1 MRENFRSRLLLLS
14 SFSIFVLETI
24 ALPMTKKFFPILLLA
39 FLVSGCHRNDFHIE
53 GHIAG
58 SEGKTLYF
66 EAVKLTG
73 TELLDSTKLPT
84 DGAFSFAAAG
94 TPYPEFYR
102 LRLDN
107 SYIHLAVDSTET
119 ITVEIPGLPIAA
131 DYQVSGSEESEKIR
145 HIAAAGNALKGAIE
159 KASRQR
165 ITSTDQQRRIL
176 EGLQDEVRRYKE
188 TVIPYIV
195 ENPASPSA
203 YFAIFQQVNG
213 LDIFDRT
220 KREDYRYILT
230 VANAYNTFL
239 PESPRTQHLYRLALA
254 ILQNERETKQEADK
268 EPQMPAANEVSLI
281 DIALP
286 DLYGKIRRL
295 SDLKGKVVL
304 LDFSAYEGKYS
315 PDYNRAL
322 AQLYQKYHRQGLEI
336 YQVSIDPNEN
346 LWQVSADNLPWI
358 CVRDADTTRSR
369 AALSYNVQSLPTA
382 FLIDRQNTLQQRVA
396 KLSDL
401 PQAIEKLLKQK

>member
-1 MRENFRSRLLLLS
+1 M
-14 SFSIFVLETI
+14 I
-24 ALPMTKKFFPILLLA
+24 KKLFLILLPAL
-39 FLVSGCHRNDFHIE
+39 LVSSCHRDEFHIK

-66 EAVKLTG
+66 EAVQLTG
-73 TELLDSTKLPT
+73 TELLDSARLSA
-84 DGAFSFAAAG
+84 DGTFSFAAPR

-119 ITVEIPGLPIAA
+119 ITIEIPGLPIAA
-131 DYQVSGSEESEKIR
+131 DYRVSGSDESEKIR

-176 EGLQDEVRRYKE
+176 EGLQDEVRHYKD
-188 TVIPYIV
+188 TVIPYITDA
-195 ENPASPSA
+195 PASPAA

-230 VANAYNTFL
+230 VANAYNTFM

-254 ILQNERETKQEADK
+254 ILQNERDARQEAGK
-268 EPQMPAANEVSLI
+268 EPQIPVANEVSLI

-304 LDFSAYEGKYS
+304 LDFSAYAGKYS

-322 AQLYQKYHRQGLEI
+322 AQLYKKYHRQGFEI

-369 AALSYNVQSLPTA
+369 VALSYNVQSLPTA
-382 FLIDRQNTLQQRVA
+382 FLIDRQSVLQQRVS
-396 KLSDL
+396 KLADL
-401 PQAIEKLLKQK
+401 PQAIEKLLRQK

>member
-1 MRENFRSRLLLLS
+1 MIRKICS
-14 SFSIFVLETI
+14 
-24 ALPMTKKFFPILLLA
+24 ILLLVA
-39 FLVSGCHRNDFHIE
+39 LVSSCHRDEFHIQ

-58 SEGKTLYF
+58 SEGKILYF
-66 EAVKLTG
+66 EAARLTG
-73 TELLDSTKLPT
+73 TELLDSAKLPT
-84 DGAFSFAAAG
+84 DGAFSFKAPA

-131 DYQVSGSEESEKIR
+131 DYRVSGSEENEKIR
-145 HIAAAGNALKGAIE
+145 HIATAGNALKGAIE

-188 TVIPYIV
+188 TVIPYIT

-220 KREDYRYILT
+220 KREDFRYILT
-230 VANAYNTFL
+230 VANAYNTFM

-254 ILQNERETKQEADK
+254 ILQNEREAKQAADK
-268 EPQMPAANEVSLI
+268 EPQIPVANEVSLI
-281 DIALP
+281 DIELP
-286 DLYGKIRRL
+286 DLYGHTRRL

-304 LDFSAYEGKYS
+304 LDFSAYESKYS

-322 AQLYQKYHRQGLEI
+322 AQLYKKYHRQGFEI

-369 AALSYNVQSLPTA
+369 VVLSYNVQSLPTA
-382 FLIDRQNTLQQRVA
+382 FLIDRDNVLQHRVA
-396 KLSDL
+396 KLSEL
-401 PQAIEKLLKQK
+401 PDQIEKLLKQK

>member
-1 MRENFRSRLLLLS
+1 M
-14 SFSIFVLETI
+14 I
-24 ALPMTKKFFPILLLA
+24 KKLFLILLPAL
-39 FLVSGCHRNDFHIE
+39 LVSSCHRDEFHIK

-66 EAVKLTG
+66 EAVQLTG
-73 TELLDSTKLPT
+73 TELLDSARLSA
-84 DGAFSFAAAG
+84 DGTFAFAAPR

-119 ITVEIPGLPIAA
+119 ITIEIPGLPIAA
-131 DYQVSGSEESEKIR
+131 DYRVSGSDESEKIR

-176 EGLQDEVRRYKE
+176 EDLQDEVRHYKD
-188 TVIPYIV
+188 TVIPYITDA
-195 ENPASPSA
+195 PASPAA

-230 VANAYNTFL
+230 VANAYNTFM

-254 ILQNERETKQEADK
+254 ILQNERDARQEAGK
-268 EPQMPAANEVSLI
+268 EPQIPVANEVSLI

-304 LDFSAYEGKYS
+304 LDFSAYAGKYS

-322 AQLYQKYHRQGLEI
+322 AQLYKKYHRQGFEI

-369 AALSYNVQSLPTA
+369 VALSYNVQSLPTA
-382 FLIDRQNTLQQRVA
+382 FLIDRQSVLQQRVS
-396 KLSDL
+396 KLADL
-401 PQAIEKLLKQK
+401 PQAIEKLLRQK

>member
-1 MRENFRSRLLLLS
+1 M
-14 SFSIFVLETI
+14 I
-24 ALPMTKKFFPILLLA
+24 KKLFLILLPAL
-39 FLVSGCHRNDFHIE
+39 LVSSCHRDEFHIK

-66 EAVKLTG
+66 EAVQLTG
-73 TELLDSTKLPT
+73 TELLDSARLSA
-84 DGAFSFAAAG
+84 DGTFSFAAPR

-131 DYQVSGSEESEKIR
+131 DYRVSGSDESEKIR

-165 ITSTDQQRRIL
+165 ITSTDQQRRTL

-188 TVIPYIV
+188 SVIPYITDA
-195 ENPASPSA
+195 PASPAA

-230 VANAYNTFL
+230 VANAYNTFM

-254 ILQNERETKQEADK
+254 ILQNERDARQEADK
-268 EPQMPAANEVSLI
+268 EPQIPVANEVSLI

-304 LDFSAYEGKYS
+304 LDFSAYAGKYS

-322 AQLYQKYHRQGLEI
+322 AQLYKKYHRQGFEI

-369 AALSYNVQSLPTA
+369 VALSYNVQSLPTA
-382 FLIDRQNTLQQRVA
+382 FLIDRQSVLQQRVS
-396 KLSDL
+396 KLADL
-401 PQAIEKLLKQK
+401 PQAIEKLLRQK

>member
-1 MRENFRSRLLLLS
+1 M
-14 SFSIFVLETI
+14 I
-24 ALPMTKKFFPILLLA
+24 KKLFLILLPAL
-39 FLVSGCHRNDFHIE
+39 LVSSCHRDEFHIK

-66 EAVKLTG
+66 EAVQLTG
-73 TELLDSTKLPT
+73 TELLDSARLSA
-84 DGAFSFAAAG
+84 DGAFSFAAPR

-131 DYQVSGSEESEKIR
+131 DYRVSGSDESEKIR
-145 HIAAAGNALKGAIE
+145 HIATAGNALKGAIE
-159 KASRQR
+159 KVSRQR

-188 TVIPYIV
+188 SVIPLHTRRPGITR
-195 ENPASPSA
+195 PPILPS
-203 YFAIFQQVNG
+203 FQQVNG

-230 VANAYNTFL
+230 VANAYNTFM
-239 PESPRTQHLYRLALA
+239 PESPRTRHLYRLALA
-254 ILQNERETKQEADK
+254 ILQNERDARQEADK
-268 EPQMPAANEVSLI
+268 EPQIPVANEVSLI

-304 LDFSAYEGKYS
+304 LDFSAYQGKYS

-322 AQLYQKYHRQGLEI
+322 AQLYKKYHRQGFEI

-382 FLIDRQNTLQQRVA
+382 FLIDRESVLQQRVA

-401 PQAIEKLLKQK
+401 PQAIEKLLRQK

>member
-1 MRENFRSRLLLLS
+1 M
-14 SFSIFVLETI
+14 I
-24 ALPMTKKFFPILLLA
+24 KKLFLILLPAL
-39 FLVSGCHRNDFHIE
+39 LVSSCHRDEFHIK

-66 EAVKLTG
+66 EAVQLTG
-73 TELLDSTKLPT
+73 TELLDSARLSA
-84 DGAFSFAAAG
+84 DGTFAFAAPR
-94 TPYPEFYR
+94 TLYPEFYR

-131 DYQVSGSEESEKIR
+131 DYRVSGSDESEKIR

-176 EGLQDEVRRYKE
+176 EGLQDEVRRYKD
-188 TVIPYIV
+188 TVIPYITDA
-195 ENPASPSA
+195 PASPAA

-230 VANAYNTFL
+230 VANAYNTFM
-239 PESPRTQHLYRLALA
+239 PESPRTRHLYHLALA
-254 ILQNERETKQEADK
+254 ILQNEREAKQEADK
-268 EPQMPAANEVSLI
+268 EPQIPVANEVSLI
-281 DIALP
+281 DIELP

-304 LDFSAYEGKYS
+304 LDFSAYAGKYS

-322 AQLYQKYHRQGLEI
+322 AQLYKKYHRQGFEI

-369 AALSYNVQSLPTA
+369 VALSYNVQSLPTA
-382 FLIDRQNTLQQRVA
+382 FLIDRQSVLQQRVS
-396 KLSDL
+396 KLADL
-401 PQAIEKLLKQK
+401 PQAIEKLLRQK

>member
-1 MRENFRSRLLLLS
+1 M
-14 SFSIFVLETI
+14 I
-24 ALPMTKKFFPILLLA
+24 KKLFLILLPAL
-39 FLVSGCHRNDFHIE
+39 LVSSCHRDEFHIK

-66 EAVKLTG
+66 EAVQLTG
-73 TELLDSTKLPT
+73 TELLDSARLSA
-84 DGAFSFAAAG
+84 DGTFSFAAPR

-131 DYQVSGSEESEKIR
+131 DYRVSGSNESEKIR

-188 TVIPYIV
+188 SVIPYITDA
-195 ENPASPSA
+195 PASPAA

-230 VANAYNTFL
+230 VTNAYNKFM
-239 PESPRTQHLYRLALA
+239 PESPRTRHLYRLALS
-254 ILQNERETKQEADK
+254 ILQNERDARQEADK
-268 EPQMPAANEVSLI
+268 EPQIPVANEVSLI

-304 LDFSAYEGKYS
+304 LDFSAYQGKYS

-322 AQLYQKYHRQGLEI
+322 AQLHKKYHRQGFEI

-369 AALSYNVQSLPTA
+369 AVLSYNVQSLPTA
-382 FLIDRQNTLQQRVA
+382 FLIDRESVLQQRVA

-401 PQAIEKLLKQK
+401 PQAIEKLLRQK

>member
-1 MRENFRSRLLLLS
+1 MDYTQLNIIFAQHLS
-14 SFSIFVLETI
+14 SFQT
-24 ALPMTKKFFPILLLA
+24 MMKKLFPILSLLLFA
-39 FLVSGCHRNDFHIE
+39 SSCHRNDFCIQ
-53 GHIAG
+53 GHVKDG
-58 SEGKTLYF
+58 EGKTLYF
-66 EAVKLTG
+66 EAVQLSRTV
-73 TELLDSTKLPT
+73 LLDSTQLPA
-84 DGAFSFAAAG
+84 DGAFSFHAPR

-102 LRLDN
+102 LRLNN

-119 ITVEIPGLPIAA
+119 IAIEIPGLPIAA
-131 DYQVSGSEESEKIR
+131 DYRISGSDESEKIR
-145 HIAAAGNALKGAIE
+145 HISEAGNTLKAAIG
-159 KASRQR
+159 KASLQKNLLPDHQR
-165 ITSTDQQRRIL
+165 KMI
-176 EGLQDEVRRYKE
+176 EGLQNEVRRYKE
-188 TVIPYIV
+188 TVIPYIT
-195 ENPASPSA
+195 EDPSSPAA

-220 KREDYRYILT
+220 NREDNRYILT

-239 PESPRTQHLYRLALA
+239 PESPRTQHLYRLALS
-254 ILQNERETKQEADK
+254 IIQNERNAKQAKEEEAK
-268 EPQMPAANEVSLI
+268 IPAATEVSLI

-286 DLYGKIRRL
+286 DLHGRERRL

-322 AQLYQKYHRQGLEI
+322 GQLYEKYHRQGLEI

-369 AALSYNVQSLPTA
+369 VVLSYNVRSLPTA
-382 FLIDRQNTLQQRVA
+382 FLIDRNNVLQQRVT
-396 KLSDL
+396 KLSEL
-401 PQAIEKLLKQK
+401 PREIEKLLKQK

>member
-1 MRENFRSRLLLLS
+1 M
-14 SFSIFVLETI
+14 I
-24 ALPMTKKFFPILLLA
+24 KKLFLILLPAL
-39 FLVSGCHRNDFHIE
+39 LVSSCHRDEFHIK

-66 EAVKLTG
+66 EAVQLTG
-73 TELLDSTKLPT
+73 TELLDSARLSA
-84 DGAFSFAAAG
+84 DGAFAFAAPR

-131 DYQVSGSEESEKIR
+131 DYRVSGSDESEKIR
-145 HIAAAGNALKGAIE
+145 HIASAGNALKGAIE

-188 TVIPYIV
+188 SVIPYITDA
-195 ENPASPSA
+195 PASPAA

-230 VANAYNTFL
+230 VANAYNTFM
-239 PESPRTQHLYRLALA
+239 PESPRTRHLYHLALA
-254 ILQNERETKQEADK
+254 ILQNEREAKQEADK
-268 EPQMPAANEVSLI
+268 EPQIPVANEVSLI

-304 LDFSAYEGKYS
+304 LDFSAYAGKYS

-322 AQLYQKYHRQGLEI
+322 AQLYKKYHRQGFEI

-369 AALSYNVQSLPTA
+369 VALSYNVQSLPTA
-382 FLIDRQNTLQQRVA
+382 FLIDRQSVLQQRVS
-396 KLSDL
+396 KLADL
-401 PQAIEKLLKQK
+401 PQAIEKLLRQK

>member
-1 MRENFRSRLLLLS
+1 M
-14 SFSIFVLETI
+14 I
-24 ALPMTKKFFPILLLA
+24 KKLFLILLPAL
-39 FLVSGCHRNDFHIE
+39 LVSSCHRDEFHIK

-66 EAVKLTG
+66 EAVQLTG
-73 TELLDSTKLPT
+73 TELLDSARLSA
-84 DGAFSFAAAG
+84 DGTFSFAAPR

-119 ITVEIPGLPIAA
+119 ITIEIPGLPIAA
-131 DYQVSGSEESEKIR
+131 DYRVSGSDESEKIH

-176 EGLQDEVRRYKE
+176 EGLQDEVRHYKD
-188 TVIPYIV
+188 TVIPYITDA
-195 ENPASPSA
+195 PASPAA

-230 VANAYNTFL
+230 VANAYNTFM

-254 ILQNERETKQEADK
+254 ILQNERDARQEAGK
-268 EPQMPAANEVSLI
+268 EPQIPVANEVSLI

-304 LDFSAYEGKYS
+304 LDFSAYAGKYS

-322 AQLYQKYHRQGLEI
+322 AQLYKKYHRQGFEI

-369 AALSYNVQSLPTA
+369 VALSYNVQSLPTA
-382 FLIDRQNTLQQRVA
+382 FLIDRQSVLQQRVS
-396 KLSDL
+396 KLADL
-401 PQAIEKLLKQK
+401 PQAIEKLLRQK

>member
-1 MRENFRSRLLLLS
+1 M
-14 SFSIFVLETI
+14 I
-24 ALPMTKKFFPILLLA
+24 KKLFLILLPAL
-39 FLVSGCHRNDFHIE
+39 LVSSCHRDEFHIK

-66 EAVKLTG
+66 EAVQLTG
-73 TELLDSTKLPT
+73 TELLDSARLSA
-84 DGAFSFAAAG
+84 DGTFSFAAPR

-131 DYQVSGSEESEKIR
+131 DYRVSGSDESEKIR

-188 TVIPYIV
+188 SVIPYITDA
-195 ENPASPSA
+195 PASPAA

-230 VANAYNTFL
+230 VANAYNTFM
-239 PESPRTQHLYRLALA
+239 PESPRTRHLYRLALA
-254 ILQNERETKQEADK
+254 ILQNERDARQEAGK
-268 EPQMPAANEVSLI
+268 EPQIPVANEVSLI

-304 LDFSAYEGKYS
+304 LDFSAYQGKYS

-322 AQLYQKYHRQGLEI
+322 AQLYKKYHRQGFEI

-369 AALSYNVQSLPTA
+369 AVLSYNVQSLPTA
-382 FLIDRQNTLQQRVA
+382 FLIDRESVLQQRVA

-401 PQAIEKLLKQK
+401 PQAIEKLLRQK

>member
-1 MRENFRSRLLLLS
+1 M
-14 SFSIFVLETI
+14 I
-24 ALPMTKKFFPILLLA
+24 KKLFLILLPAL
-39 FLVSGCHRNDFHIE
+39 LVSSCHRDEFHIK

-66 EAVKLTG
+66 EAVQLTG
-73 TELLDSTKLPT
+73 TELLDSARLSA
-84 DGAFSFAAAG
+84 DGTFSFAAPR

-131 DYQVSGSEESEKIR
+131 DYRVSGSNESEKIR

-188 TVIPYIV
+188 SVIPYITDA
-195 ENPASPSA
+195 PASPAA

-220 KREDYRYILT
+220 KCEDYRYILT
-230 VANAYNTFL
+230 VANAYNTFM
-239 PESPRTQHLYRLALA
+239 PESPRTRHLYRLALA
-254 ILQNERETKQEADK
+254 ILQNERDARQKADK
-268 EPQMPAANEVSLI
+268 EPQIPVANEVSLI

-304 LDFSAYEGKYS
+304 LDFSAYQGKYS

-322 AQLYQKYHRQGLEI
+322 AQLYKKYHRQGFEI

-369 AALSYNVQSLPTA
+369 AVLSYNVQSLPTA
-382 FLIDRQNTLQQRVA
+382 FLIDRESVLQQRVA

-401 PQAIEKLLKQK
+401 PQAIEKLLRQK

>member
-1 MRENFRSRLLLLS
+1 
-14 SFSIFVLETI
+14 
-24 ALPMTKKFFPILLLA
+24 
-39 FLVSGCHRNDFHIE
+39 
-53 GHIAG
+53 
-58 SEGKTLYF
+58 
-66 EAVKLTG
+66 
-73 TELLDSTKLPT
+73 
-84 DGAFSFAAAG
+84 
-94 TPYPEFYR
+94 
-102 LRLDN
+102 
-107 SYIHLAVDSTET
+107 
-119 ITVEIPGLPIAA
+119 
-131 DYQVSGSEESEKIR
+131 
-145 HIAAAGNALKGAIE
+145 
-159 KASRQR
+159 
-165 ITSTDQQRRIL
+165 
-176 EGLQDEVRRYKE
+176 
-188 TVIPYIV
+188 
-195 ENPASPSA
+195 
-203 YFAIFQQVNG
+203 
-213 LDIFDRT
+213 
-220 KREDYRYILT
+220 
-230 VANAYNTFL
+230 
-239 PESPRTQHLYRLALA
+239 
-254 ILQNERETKQEADK
+254 
-268 EPQMPAANEVSLI
+268 MPAANEVSLI

>member
-1 MRENFRSRLLLLS
+1 M
-14 SFSIFVLETI
+14 I
-24 ALPMTKKFFPILLLA
+24 KKLFLILLPAL
-39 FLVSGCHRNDFHIE
+39 LVSSCHRDEFHIK

-66 EAVKLTG
+66 EAVQLTG
-73 TELLDSTKLPT
+73 TELLDSARLSA
-84 DGAFSFAAAG
+84 DGTFSFAAPR

-107 SYIHLAVDSTET
+107 PYIPLAVDSTET
-119 ITVEIPGLPIAA
+119 ITIEIPGLPIAA
-131 DYQVSGSEESEKIR
+131 DYRVSGSDESEKIR

-176 EGLQDEVRRYKE
+176 EGLQDEVRHYKD
-188 TVIPYIV
+188 TVIPYITDA
-195 ENPASPSA
+195 PASPAA

-230 VANAYNTFL
+230 VANAYNTFM

-254 ILQNERETKQEADK
+254 ILQNERDARQEAGK
-268 EPQMPAANEVSLI
+268 EPQIPVANEVSLI

-304 LDFSAYEGKYS
+304 LDFSAYAGKYS

-322 AQLYQKYHRQGLEI
+322 AQLYKKYHRQGFEI

-369 AALSYNVQSLPTA
+369 VALSYNVQSLPTA
-382 FLIDRQNTLQQRVA
+382 FLIDRQSVLQQRVS
-396 KLSDL
+396 KLADL
-401 PQAIEKLLKQK
+401 PQAIEKLLRQK

>member
-1 MRENFRSRLLLLS
+1 M
-14 SFSIFVLETI
+14 I
-24 ALPMTKKFFPILLLA
+24 KKLFLILLPAL
-39 FLVSGCHRNDFHIE
+39 LVSSCHRDEFHIK

-66 EAVKLTG
+66 EAVQLTG
-73 TELLDSTKLPT
+73 TELLDSARLSA
-84 DGAFSFAAAG
+84 DGAFAFAAPR

-131 DYQVSGSEESEKIR
+131 DYRVSGSDESEKIR
-145 HIAAAGNALKGAIE
+145 HIASAGNALKGAIE

-188 TVIPYIV
+188 SVIPYITDA
-195 ENPASPSA
+195 PASPAA

-230 VANAYNTFL
+230 VANAYNTFM
-239 PESPRTQHLYRLALA
+239 PESPRTRHLYHLALA
-254 ILQNERETKQEADK
+254 ILQNEREAKQEADK
-268 EPQMPAANEVSLI
+268 EPQIPVANEVSLI

-304 LDFSAYEGKYS
+304 LDFSAYAGKYS

-322 AQLYQKYHRQGLEI
+322 AQLYKKYHRQGFEI

-346 LWQVSADNLPWI
+346 LLGRYRPTTCRGYACAMPTRPVHGLLSLTTCSHSPQPSSST
-358 CVRDADTTRSR
+358 VRASCN
-369 AALSYNVQSLPTA
+369 NVYQSLQTCRKP
-382 FLIDRQNTLQQRVA
+382 
-396 KLSDL
+396 
-401 PQAIEKLLKQK
+401 

>member
-1 MRENFRSRLLLLS
+1 M
-14 SFSIFVLETI
+14 I
-24 ALPMTKKFFPILLLA
+24 KKLFLILLPAL
-39 FLVSGCHRNDFHIE
+39 LVSSCHRDEFHIK

-66 EAVKLTG
+66 EAVQLTG
-73 TELLDSTKLPT
+73 TELLDSARLSA
-84 DGAFSFAAAG
+84 DGTFSFAAPR

-119 ITVEIPGLPIAA
+119 ITIEIPGLPIAA
-131 DYQVSGSEESEKIR
+131 DYRVSGSDESEKIR

-176 EGLQDEVRRYKE
+176 EGLQDEVRHYKD
-188 TVIPYIV
+188 TVIPYITDA
-195 ENPASPSA
+195 PASPAA

-220 KREDYRYILT
+220 KREDYHYILT
-230 VANAYNTFL
+230 VANAYNTFM

-254 ILQNERETKQEADK
+254 ILQNERDARQEAGK
-268 EPQMPAANEVSLI
+268 EPQIPVANEVSLI

-304 LDFSAYEGKYS
+304 LDFSAYAGKYS

-322 AQLYQKYHRQGLEI
+322 AQLYKKYHRQGFEI

-369 AALSYNVQSLPTA
+369 VALSYNVQSLPTA
-382 FLIDRQNTLQQRVA
+382 FLIDRQSVLQQRVS
-396 KLSDL
+396 KLADL
-401 PQAIEKLLKQK
+401 PQAIEKLLRQK

>member
-1 MRENFRSRLLLLS
+1 MIKKLFL
-14 SFSIFVLETI
+14 IFLP
-24 ALPMTKKFFPILLLA
+24 AL
-39 FLVSGCHRNDFHIE
+39 LVSSCHRDEFHIK

-66 EAVKLTG
+66 EAVQLTG
-73 TELLDSTKLPT
+73 TELLDSARLSA
-84 DGAFSFAAAG
+84 DGTFAFAAPR

-131 DYQVSGSEESEKIR
+131 DYRVSGSDESEKIR

-165 ITSTDQQRRIL
+165 IISTDQQRRIL
-176 EGLQDEVRRYKE
+176 EGLQDEVRRYKD
-188 TVIPYIV
+188 TVIPYITDA
-195 ENPASPSA
+195 PASPAA

-230 VANAYNTFL
+230 VANAYNTFM
-239 PESPRTQHLYRLALA
+239 PESPRTRHLYHLALA
-254 ILQNERETKQEADK
+254 ILQNEREAKQEADK
-268 EPQMPAANEVSLI
+268 EPQIPVANEISLI
-281 DIALP
+281 DIELP

-304 LDFSAYEGKYS
+304 LDFSAYAGKYS

-322 AQLYQKYHRQGLEI
+322 AQLYKKYHRQGFEI

-369 AALSYNVQSLPTA
+369 VALSYNVQSLPTA
-382 FLIDRQNTLQQRVA
+382 FLIDRQSVLQQRVS
-396 KLSDL
+396 KLADL
-401 PQAIEKLLKQK
+401 PQAIEKLLRQK

>member
-1 MRENFRSRLLLLS
+1 M
-14 SFSIFVLETI
+14 I
-24 ALPMTKKFFPILLLA
+24 KKLFLILLPAL
-39 FLVSGCHRNDFHIE
+39 LVSSCHRDEFHIK

-66 EAVKLTG
+66 EAVQLTG
-73 TELLDSTKLPT
+73 TELLDSARLSA
-84 DGAFSFAAAG
+84 DGTFSFAAPR

-131 DYQVSGSEESEKIR
+131 DYRVSGSNESEKIR

-165 ITSTDQQRRIL
+165 ITSTNQQRRIL

-188 TVIPYIV
+188 SVIPYITDA
-195 ENPASPSA
+195 PASPAA

-230 VANAYNTFL
+230 VANAYNTFM

-254 ILQNERETKQEADK
+254 ILQNERDARQEADK
-268 EPQMPAANEVSLI
+268 EPQIPVANEVSLI

-304 LDFSAYEGKYS
+304 LDFSAYQGKYS

-322 AQLYQKYHRQGLEI
+322 AQLHKKYHRQGFEI

-369 AALSYNVQSLPTA
+369 AVLSYNVQSLPTA
-382 FLIDRQNTLQQRVA
+382 FLIDRESVLQQRVA

-401 PQAIEKLLKQK
+401 PQAIEKLLRQK

>member
-1 MRENFRSRLLLLS
+1 M
-14 SFSIFVLETI
+14 I
-24 ALPMTKKFFPILLLA
+24 KKLFLILLPAL
-39 FLVSGCHRNDFHIE
+39 LVSSCHRDEFHIK

-66 EAVKLTG
+66 EAVQLTG
-73 TELLDSTKLPT
+73 TELLDSARLSA
-84 DGAFSFAAAG
+84 DGTFSFAAPR

-131 DYQVSGSEESEKIR
+131 DYRVSGSNESEKIR

-188 TVIPYIV
+188 SVIPYITDA
-195 ENPASPSA
+195 PASPAA

-230 VANAYNTFL
+230 VANAYNTFM
-239 PESPRTQHLYRLALA
+239 PESPRTRHLYRLALA
-254 ILQNERETKQEADK
+254 ILQNERDARQKADK
-268 EPQMPAANEVSLI
+268 EPQIPVANEVSLI

-304 LDFSAYEGKYS
+304 LDFSAYQGKYS

-322 AQLYQKYHRQGLEI
+322 AQLYKKYHRQGFEI

-369 AALSYNVQSLPTA
+369 AVLSYNVQSLPTA
-382 FLIDRQNTLQQRVA
+382 FLIDRESVLQQRVA

-401 PQAIEKLLKQK
+401 PQAIEKLLRQK

>member
-1 MRENFRSRLLLLS
+1 M
-14 SFSIFVLETI
+14 I
-24 ALPMTKKFFPILLLA
+24 KKLFLILLPAL
-39 FLVSGCHRNDFHIE
+39 LVSSCHRDEFHIK

-66 EAVKLTG
+66 EAVQLTG
-73 TELLDSTKLPT
+73 TELLDSARLSA
-84 DGAFSFAAAG
+84 DGTFAFAAPR

-131 DYQVSGSEESEKIR
+131 DYRVSGSDESEKIR

-176 EGLQDEVRRYKE
+176 EGLQDEVRRYKD
-188 TVIPYIV
+188 TVIPYITDA
-195 ENPASPSA
+195 PASPAA

-230 VANAYNTFL
+230 VANAYNTFM
-239 PESPRTQHLYRLALA
+239 PESPRTRHLYHLALA
-254 ILQNERETKQEADK
+254 ILQNEREAKQEADK
-268 EPQMPAANEVSLI
+268 EPQIPVANEVSLI
-281 DIALP
+281 DIELP

-304 LDFSAYEGKYS
+304 LDFSAYAGKYS

-322 AQLYQKYHRQGLEI
+322 AQLYKKYHRQGFEI

-369 AALSYNVQSLPTA
+369 VALSYNVQSLPTA
-382 FLIDRQNTLQQRVA
+382 FLIDRQSVLQQRVS
-396 KLSDL
+396 KLADL
-401 PQAIEKLLKQK
+401 PQAIEKLLRQK

>member
-1 MRENFRSRLLLLS
+1 M
-14 SFSIFVLETI
+14 I
-24 ALPMTKKFFPILLLA
+24 KKLFLILLPAL
-39 FLVSGCHRNDFHIE
+39 LVSSCHRDEFHIK

-66 EAVKLTG
+66 EAVQLTG
-73 TELLDSTKLPT
+73 TELLDSARLSA
-84 DGAFSFAAAG
+84 DGTFSFAAPR

-131 DYQVSGSEESEKIR
+131 DYRVSGSDESEKIR

-188 TVIPYIV
+188 SVIPYITDA
-195 ENPASPSA
+195 PASPAA

-230 VANAYNTFL
+230 VANAYNTFM

-254 ILQNERETKQEADK
+254 ILQNERDARQEAGK
-268 EPQMPAANEVSLI
+268 EPQIPVANEVSLI

-304 LDFSAYEGKYS
+304 LDFSAYAGKYS

-322 AQLYQKYHRQGLEI
+322 AQLYKKYHRQGFEI

-369 AALSYNVQSLPTA
+369 VALSYNVQSLPTA
-382 FLIDRQNTLQQRVA
+382 FLIDRQSVLQQRVS
-396 KLSDL
+396 KLADL
-401 PQAIEKLLKQK
+401 PQAIEKLLRQK

>member
-1 MRENFRSRLLLLS
+1 M
-14 SFSIFVLETI
+14 I
-24 ALPMTKKFFPILLLA
+24 KKLFLILLPAL
-39 FLVSGCHRNDFHIE
+39 LVSSCHRDEFHIK

-66 EAVKLTG
+66 EAVQLTG
-73 TELLDSTKLPT
+73 TELLDSARLSA
-84 DGAFSFAAAG
+84 DGTFSFAAPR

-131 DYQVSGSEESEKIR
+131 DYRVSGSNESEKIR

-188 TVIPYIV
+188 SVIPYITDA
-195 ENPASPSA
+195 PASPAA

-230 VANAYNTFL
+230 VANAYNTYM
-239 PESPRTQHLYRLALA
+239 PESPRTRHLYRLALA
-254 ILQNERETKQEADK
+254 ILQNERDARQKADK
-268 EPQMPAANEVSLI
+268 EPQIPVANEVSLI

-304 LDFSAYEGKYS
+304 LDFSAYQGKYS

-322 AQLYQKYHRQGLEI
+322 AQLHKKYHRQGFEI

-369 AALSYNVQSLPTA
+369 AVLSYNVQSLPTA
-382 FLIDRQNTLQQRVA
+382 FLIDRESVLQQRVA

-401 PQAIEKLLKQK
+401 PQAIEKLLRQK

>member
-1 MRENFRSRLLLLS
+1 M
-14 SFSIFVLETI
+14 I
-24 ALPMTKKFFPILLLA
+24 KKLFLILLPAL
-39 FLVSGCHRNDFHIE
+39 LVSSCHRDEFHIK

-66 EAVKLTG
+66 EAVQLTG
-73 TELLDSTKLPT
+73 TELLDSARLSA
-84 DGAFSFAAAG
+84 DGTFSFAAPR

-131 DYQVSGSEESEKIR
+131 DYRVSGSDESEKIR

-188 TVIPYIV
+188 SVIPYITDT
-195 ENPASPSA
+195 PASPAA

-230 VANAYNTFL
+230 VANAYNTFM
-239 PESPRTQHLYRLALA
+239 PESPRTRHLYRLALA
-254 ILQNERETKQEADK
+254 ILQNERDARQEADK
-268 EPQMPAANEVSLI
+268 EPQIPVANEVSLI

-304 LDFSAYEGKYS
+304 LDFSAYQGKYS

-322 AQLYQKYHRQGLEI
+322 AQLYKKYHHQGFEI

-369 AALSYNVQSLPTA
+369 AVLSYNVQSLPTA
-382 FLIDRQNTLQQRVA
+382 FLIDRESVLQQRVA

-401 PQAIEKLLKQK
+401 PQAIEKLLRQK

>member
-1 MRENFRSRLLLLS
+1 MIKKLFL
-14 SFSIFVLETI
+14 IFLP
-24 ALPMTKKFFPILLLA
+24 AL
-39 FLVSGCHRNDFHIE
+39 LVSSCHRDEFHIK

-66 EAVKLTG
+66 EAVQLTG
-73 TELLDSTKLPT
+73 TELLDSARLSA
-84 DGAFSFAAAG
+84 DGAFAFAAPR

-131 DYQVSGSEESEKIR
+131 DYRVSGSDESEKIR

-159 KASRQR
+159 KASQQR

-188 TVIPYIV
+188 SVIPYITDA
-195 ENPASPSA
+195 PASPAA

-230 VANAYNTFL
+230 VANAYNTFM
-239 PESPRTQHLYRLALA
+239 PESPRTRHLYLLALA
-254 ILQNERETKQEADK
+254 ILQNEREAKQEADK
-268 EPQMPAANEVSLI
+268 KPQIPVANEVSLI
-281 DIALP
+281 DIELP

-304 LDFSAYEGKYS
+304 LDFSAYAGKYS

-322 AQLYQKYHRQGLEI
+322 AQLYKKYHRQGFEI

-369 AALSYNVQSLPTA
+369 VALSYNVQSLPTA
-382 FLIDRQNTLQQRVA
+382 FLIDRQSVLQQRVS
-396 KLSDL
+396 KLADL
-401 PQAIEKLLKQK
+401 PQAIEKLLRQK

>member
-1 MRENFRSRLLLLS
+1 M
-14 SFSIFVLETI
+14 I
-24 ALPMTKKFFPILLLA
+24 KKLFLILLPAL
-39 FLVSGCHRNDFHIE
+39 LVSSCHRDEFHIK

-66 EAVKLTG
+66 EAVQLTG
-73 TELLDSTKLPT
+73 TELLDSARLSA
-84 DGAFSFAAAG
+84 DGTFSFAAPR

-131 DYQVSGSEESEKIR
+131 DYRVSGSDESEKIR

-188 TVIPYIV
+188 SVIPYITDA
-195 ENPASPSA
+195 PASPAA

-230 VANAYNTFL
+230 VANAYNTFM

-254 ILQNERETKQEADK
+254 ILQNERDARQEAGK
-268 EPQMPAANEVSLI
+268 EPQIPVANEVSLI

-304 LDFSAYEGKYS
+304 LDFSAYQGKYS

-322 AQLYQKYHRQGLEI
+322 AQLYKKYHRQGFEI

-369 AALSYNVQSLPTA
+369 AVLSYNVQSLPTA
-382 FLIDRQNTLQQRVA
+382 FLIDRESVLQQRVA

-401 PQAIEKLLKQK
+401 AQAIEKLLRQK

>member
-1 MRENFRSRLLLLS
+1 M
-14 SFSIFVLETI
+14 I
-24 ALPMTKKFFPILLLA
+24 KKLFLILLPAL
-39 FLVSGCHRNDFHIE
+39 LVSSCHRDEFHIK

-66 EAVKLTG
+66 EAVQLTG
-73 TELLDSTKLPT
+73 TELLDSARLSA
-84 DGAFSFAAAG
+84 DGTFSFAAPR

-107 SYIHLAVDSTET
+107 PYIHLAVDSTET
-119 ITVEIPGLPIAA
+119 ITIEIPGLPIAA
-131 DYQVSGSEESEKIR
+131 DYRVSGSDESEKIR

-176 EGLQDEVRRYKE
+176 EGLQDEVRHYKD
-188 TVIPYIV
+188 TVIPYITDA
-195 ENPASPSA
+195 PASPAA

-230 VANAYNTFL
+230 VANAYNTFM

-254 ILQNERETKQEADK
+254 ILQNERDARQEAGK
-268 EPQMPAANEVSLI
+268 EPQIPVANEVSLI

-304 LDFSAYEGKYS
+304 LDFSAYAGKYS

-322 AQLYQKYHRQGLEI
+322 AQLYKKYHRQGFEI

-369 AALSYNVQSLPTA
+369 VALSYNVQSLPTA
-382 FLIDRQNTLQQRVA
+382 FLIDRQSVLQQRVS
-396 KLSDL
+396 KLADL
-401 PQAIEKLLKQK
+401 PQAIEKLLRQK

>member
-1 MRENFRSRLLLLS
+1 M
-14 SFSIFVLETI
+14 I
-24 ALPMTKKFFPILLLA
+24 KKLFLILLPAL
-39 FLVSGCHRNDFHIE
+39 LVSSCHRDEFHIK

-66 EAVKLTG
+66 EAVQLTG
-73 TELLDSTKLPT
+73 TELLDSARLSA
-84 DGAFSFAAAG
+84 DGTFSFAAPR

-131 DYQVSGSEESEKIR
+131 DYRVSGSDESEKIR
-145 HIAAAGNALKGAIE
+145 HIAAAGNVLKGAIE

-188 TVIPYIV
+188 SVIPYITDA
-195 ENPASPSA
+195 PASPAA

-230 VANAYNTFL
+230 VANAYNTFM

-254 ILQNERETKQEADK
+254 ILQNERDARQEADK
-268 EPQMPAANEVSLI
+268 EPQIPVANEVSLI

-304 LDFSAYEGKYS
+304 LDFSAYAGKYS

-322 AQLYQKYHRQGLEI
+322 AQLYKKYHRQGFEI

-369 AALSYNVQSLPTA
+369 VALSYNVQSLPTA
-382 FLIDRQNTLQQRVA
+382 FLIDRQSVLQQRVS
-396 KLSDL
+396 KLADL
-401 PQAIEKLLKQK
+401 PQAIEKLLRQK

>member
-1 MRENFRSRLLLLS
+1 M
-14 SFSIFVLETI
+14 I
-24 ALPMTKKFFPILLLA
+24 KKLFLILLPAL
-39 FLVSGCHRNDFHIE
+39 LVSSCHRDEFHIK

-66 EAVKLTG
+66 EAVQLTG
-73 TELLDSTKLPT
+73 TELLDSARLSA
-84 DGAFSFAAAG
+84 DGTFSFAAPR

-131 DYQVSGSEESEKIR
+131 DYRVSGSDESEKIR

-176 EGLQDEVRRYKE
+176 EGLHDEVRRYKE
-188 TVIPYIV
+188 SVIPYITDA
-195 ENPASPSA
+195 PASPAA

-230 VANAYNTFL
+230 VANAYNTFM

-254 ILQNERETKQEADK
+254 ILQNERDARQEADK
-268 EPQMPAANEVSLI
+268 EPQIPVANEVSLI

-304 LDFSAYEGKYS
+304 LDFSAYAGKYS

-322 AQLYQKYHRQGLEI
+322 AQLYKKYHRQGFEI

-369 AALSYNVQSLPTA
+369 VALSYNVQSLPTA
-382 FLIDRQNTLQQRVA
+382 FLIDRQSVLQQRVS
-396 KLSDL
+396 KLADL
-401 PQAIEKLLKQK
+401 PQAIEKLLRQK

>member
-1 MRENFRSRLLLLS
+1 M
-14 SFSIFVLETI
+14 I
-24 ALPMTKKFFPILLLA
+24 KKLFLILLPAL
-39 FLVSGCHRNDFHIE
+39 LVSSCHRDEFHIK

-66 EAVKLTG
+66 EAVQLTG
-73 TELLDSTKLPT
+73 TELLDSARLSA
-84 DGAFSFAAAG
+84 DGTFSFAAPR

-119 ITVEIPGLPIAA
+119 ITIEIPGLPIAA
-131 DYQVSGSEESEKIR
+131 DYRVSGSDESEKIR

-176 EGLQDEVRRYKE
+176 EGLQDEVRHYKD
-188 TVIPYIV
+188 TVIPYITDA
-195 ENPASPSA
+195 PASPAA

-220 KREDYRYILT
+220 KREDYHYILT
-230 VANAYNTFL
+230 VANAYNTVM

-254 ILQNERETKQEADK
+254 ILQNERDARQEAGK
-268 EPQMPAANEVSLI
+268 EPQIPVANEVSLI

-304 LDFSAYEGKYS
+304 LDFSAYAGKYS

-322 AQLYQKYHRQGLEI
+322 AQLYKKYHRQGFEI

-369 AALSYNVQSLPTA
+369 VALSYNVQSLPTA
-382 FLIDRQNTLQQRVA
+382 FLIDRQSVLQQRVS
-396 KLSDL
+396 KLADL
-401 PQAIEKLLKQK
+401 PQAIEKLLRQK

>member
-1 MRENFRSRLLLLS
+1 M
-14 SFSIFVLETI
+14 I
-24 ALPMTKKFFPILLLA
+24 KKLFLILLPAL
-39 FLVSGCHRNDFHIE
+39 LVSSCHRDEFHIK

-66 EAVKLTG
+66 EAVQLTG
-73 TELLDSTKLPT
+73 TELLDSARLSA
-84 DGAFSFAAAG
+84 DGTFSFAAPR

-119 ITVEIPGLPIAA
+119 ITIEIPGLPIAA
-131 DYQVSGSEESEKIR
+131 DYRVSGSDESEKIL

-176 EGLQDEVRRYKE
+176 EGLQDEVRHYKD
-188 TVIPYIV
+188 TVIPYITDA
-195 ENPASPSA
+195 PASPAA

-230 VANAYNTFL
+230 VANAYNTFM

-254 ILQNERETKQEADK
+254 ILQNERDARQEAGK
-268 EPQMPAANEVSLI
+268 EPQIPVANEVSLI

-304 LDFSAYEGKYS
+304 LDFSAYAGKYS

-322 AQLYQKYHRQGLEI
+322 AQLYKKYHRQGFEI

-369 AALSYNVQSLPTA
+369 VALSYNVQSLPTA
-382 FLIDRQNTLQQRVA
+382 FLIDRQSVLQQRVS
-396 KLSDL
+396 KLADL
-401 PQAIEKLLKQK
+401 PQAIEKLLRQK

>member
-1 MRENFRSRLLLLS
+1 M
-14 SFSIFVLETI
+14 I
-24 ALPMTKKFFPILLLA
+24 KKLFLILLPAL
-39 FLVSGCHRNDFHIE
+39 LVSSCHRDEFHIK

-66 EAVKLTG
+66 EAVQLTG
-73 TELLDSTKLPT
+73 TELLDSARLSA
-84 DGAFSFAAAG
+84 DGAFAFAAPR

-131 DYQVSGSEESEKIR
+131 DYRVSGSNESEKIR

-176 EGLQDEVRRYKE
+176 EGLQDEVRHYKD
-188 TVIPYIV
+188 TVIPYITDA
-195 ENPASPSA
+195 PASPAA

-230 VANAYNTFL
+230 VANAYNTFM
-239 PESPRTQHLYRLALA
+239 PESPRTRHLYHLALA
-254 ILQNERETKQEADK
+254 ILQNEREAKQEADK
-268 EPQMPAANEVSLI
+268 EPQIPVANEVSLI
-281 DIALP
+281 DIELP

-304 LDFSAYEGKYS
+304 LDFSAYAGKYS

-322 AQLYQKYHRQGLEI
+322 AQLYKKYHRQGFEI

-369 AALSYNVQSLPTA
+369 VALSYNVQSLPTA
-382 FLIDRQNTLQQRVA
+382 FLIDRQSVLQQRVS
-396 KLSDL
+396 KLADL
-401 PQAIEKLLKQK
+401 PQAIEKLLRQK

>member
-1 MRENFRSRLLLLS
+1 M
-14 SFSIFVLETI
+14 I
-24 ALPMTKKFFPILLLA
+24 KKLFLILLPAL
-39 FLVSGCHRNDFHIE
+39 LVSSCHRDEFHIK

-66 EAVKLTG
+66 EAVQLTG
-73 TELLDSTKLPT
+73 TELLDSARLSADDT
-84 DGAFSFAAAG
+84 FSFAAPR

-131 DYQVSGSEESEKIR
+131 DYRVSGSNESEKIR

-188 TVIPYIV
+188 SVIPYITDA
-195 ENPASPSA
+195 PASPAA

-230 VANAYNTFL
+230 VANAYNTFM

-254 ILQNERETKQEADK
+254 ILQNERDARQEADK
-268 EPQMPAANEVSLI
+268 EPQIPVANEVSLI

-304 LDFSAYEGKYS
+304 LDFSAYQGKYS

-322 AQLYQKYHRQGLEI
+322 AQLYKKYHRQGFEI

-358 CVRDADTTRSR
+358 CVRDADTTHSR
-369 AALSYNVQSLPTA
+369 AVLSYNVQSLPTA
-382 FLIDRQNTLQQRVA
+382 FLIDRESVLQQRVA

-401 PQAIEKLLKQK
+401 PQAIEKLLRQK